1 MRLFYEPLTVSDDA
15 MDNLHTAATAKLSPT
30 ILMIDDSVFE
40 QRLVADL
47 FEDRSWTLDVAADGE
62 VGYQLA
68 KCGRPD
74 MILLD
79 VRMPKL
85 DGFACCRL
93 LKADPATRD
102 IPVIFL
108 SGADAV
114 EEKLQGFEA
123 GGVDFVAK
131 PFHASELMA
140 RVEIHLQL
148 ARRAAGT
155 IPADAE
161 PSEEPCNDEDAVLV
175 GAAQRV
181 IDANLAQVP
190 GLSELARRVG
200 TYRERLSAAFRC
212 QKGQTV
218 FAYVRERRLERSRQ
232 LLRETRMEIRDI
244 ADLVGFTSAANFAT
258 AFREWAGASP
268 SAYRRTLQ

>member
-1 MRLFYEPLTVSDDA
+1 
-15 MDNLHTAATAKLSPT
+15 MDNLHTAASPIAAPT

-47 FEDRSWTLDVAADGE
+47 FEDRSWKLDVAGDGE

-68 KCGRPD
+68 KAAHPD

-79 VRMPKL
+79 VRMPRL

-114 EEKLQGFEA
+114 AERLEGFEA
-123 GGVDFVAK
+123 GGVDFVTK

-140 RVEIHLQL
+140 RVGIHLAL
-148 ARRAAGT
+148 ARRAAGAL
-155 IPADAE
+155 PAQEKEQEDDAG
-161 PSEEPCNDEDAVLV
+161 DEDAVLV
-175 GAAQRV
+175 GAASRV
-181 IDANLAQVP
+181 IDGNLAQVP

-200 TYRERLSAAFRC
+200 TYRERLSAAFRHN
-212 QKGQTV
+212 KGLTV

-232 LLRETRMEIRDI
+232 LLRDTNMEIRDI

-258 AFREWAGASP
+258 AFREWAGTSP
-268 SAYRRTLQ
+268 SAFRRTLQ